1 MDVSRSI
8 VSDRCVYDYV
18 CLCMCVCVLL
28 IEDPPIMHENELC
41 NVNIRCDMCLEQV
54 VIMIKWC
61 PLTAS

>member
-8 VSDRCVYDYV
+8 VSDCCVYDYV
-18 CLCMCVCVLL
+18 CLCMCVLL
-28 IEDPPIMHENELC
+28 IEDLPIRHENELC

-54 VIMIKWC
+54 VIVIKWC